1 MTSACSVLLRGLDGG
16 LNYLQQEQIRLFAIR
31 ESLQREKQRE
41 IWKNMRGREE
51 SKRIPWSRD
60 RPQTSFHLDLRAPCA
75 SGLDERGHQLRPVL
89 RWRRAQGEEVG
100 GQHLWVLCVRFLTD
114 NREEKTLALLSNIF
128 RRAHHIHIYVL
139 CKYFANKTHADD
151 DDDDDHTHRE
161 YDERKRKHLPLPEC
175 NSCVDDF
182 VSDACAKQK
191 IIVINTG

>member
-1 MTSACSVLLRGLDGG
+1 MSFVCSIFNRQQRRKNTSV
-16 LNYLQQEQIRLFAIR
+16 IV
-31 ESLQREKQRE
+31 KH
-41 IWKNMRGREE
+41 
-51 SKRIPWSRD
+51 IPSG
-60 RPQTSFHLDLRAPCA
+60 A
-75 SGLDERGHQLRPVL
+75 SYTYI
-89 RWRRAQGEEVG
+89 
-100 GQHLWVLCVRFLTD
+100 CT
-114 NREEKTLALLSNIF
+114 I
-128 RRAHHIHIYVL
+128 